1 MSLPFHAETAAAR
14 AAQAAWANVPV
25 RTRVRPVA
33 EFRRRLA
40 ERLDDITSAIRADVN
55 SPPDQVVSSEV
66 LPVADAARWLEKHA
80 ARILRPRRVGGRP
93 MWLMGCKDVVHRRP
107 WGVVAVVGTWNYPLF
122 LNAVPVLHALV
133 AGNAVVWK
141 PSENAPRFAELFAE
155 LVRDAGFPSGTFT
168 RLPATREAGPLVAEA
183 DVDFVHFTGS
193 EPVGRQLAKRLGE
206 RLIPS
211 ALELSGCDAMFVLND
226 ANVELAARAAWYGAT
241 LNDGRTCMATR
252 RVFVQRGVWEKFSEL
267 VRNLTPPAPLSMNGE
282 GGVQPATVSVSS
294 QRAVRADGA
303 TARGEELGHASGLN
317 TPSPLMERGPGGEVL
332 FSPPPDHPARRES
345 TFTPRLAVLP
355 FDTLDEALA
364 LHAESPFRLTA
375 SIFTRNIGDARSL
388 AARLAVGAV
397 VVNDVIAPTAHPG
410 TPFGGRGASGWGVT
424 QGDEGLLQMTVPQT
438 VTVHAGTFR
447 PHVESVLR
455 ADPAGGEVTTG
466 MLRMAHG
473 RTLGVRWRGLTQMV
487 RGMMRFGKNTTTTGS
502 GQR

>member
-25 RTRVRPVA
+25 STRVRPVA

-93 MWLMGCKDVVHRRP
+93 MWLMGCQDVVYRRP

-211 ALELSGCDAMFVLND
+211 ALELSGCDAMFVLNN

-241 LNDGRTCMATR
+241 LNKGRTCMATR
-252 RVFVQRGVWEKFSEL
+252 RVFVQRDVWERFIEL
-267 VRNLTPPAPLSMNGE
+267 VNREA
-282 GGVQPATVSVSS
+282 
-294 QRAVRADGA
+294 
-303 TARGEELGHASGLN
+303 
-317 TPSPLMERGPGGEVL
+317 TPSGGMIL
-332 FSPPPDHPARRES
+332 TPPPDHPARRES
-345 TFTPRLAVLP
+345 TFIPRLAVLP

-397 VVNDVIAPTAHPG
+397 VINDVIAPTAHPG

>member
-1 MSLPFHAETAAAR
+1 MTLPFHAETAAAR
-14 AAQAAWANVPV
+14 IAQLPWANLPV
-25 RTRVRPVA
+25 KDRLRPVG
-33 EFRRRLA
+33 EFRRSLV
-40 ERLDDITSAIRADVN
+40 ERLNDVTAAIQADVS
-55 SPPDQVVSSEV
+55 SPPDQVVATEI
-66 LPVADAARWLEKHA
+66 LPTADAARWLEMQA
-80 ARILRPRRVGGRP
+80 ARILRPRRVNGRP
-93 MWLMGCKDVVHRRP
+93 MWLMGCSDVVHRRP

-141 PSENAPRFAELFAE
+141 PSENAPRFAELFTD
-155 LVRDAGFPSGTFT
+155 LIRSAGFPPHIFT
-168 RLPATREAGPLVAEA
+168 ALPATREAGPMVAEA

-226 ANVELAARAAWYGAT
+226 ANVEMAARAAWYGAT

-252 RVFVQRGVWEKFSEL
+252 RVFVQRAVWEKFLEL
-267 VRNLTPPAPLSMNGE
+267 VRALGVASRLTI
-282 GGVQPATVSVSS
+282 
-294 QRAVRADGA
+294 D
-303 TARGEELGHASGLN
+303 
-317 TPSPLMERGPGGEVL
+317 
-332 FSPPPDHPARRES
+332 PPPGHPARCDS
-345 TFTPRLAVLP
+345 TFTPQLAVLP

-375 SIFTRNIGDARSL
+375 SIFTRNLAAARSL
-388 AARLAVGAV
+388 AAKLPVGAV

-424 QGDEGLLQMTVPQT
+424 QGPEGLFQMTVPQT
-438 VTVHAGTFR
+438 VTVHSGTFR
-447 PHVESVLR
+447 PHVESVLT
-455 ADPAGGEVTTG
+455 ADPAGGEVTAG

-473 RTLGVRWRGLTQMV
+473 RTLGTRWRGLKQMV
-487 RGMMRFGKNTTTTGS
+487 RGMMRFGKHKTNTGS
-502 GQR
+502 GPR